1 MNNVHKPLA
10 KGGAAPL
17 RVGGG
22 GPHGAEGV
30 ARWRQGGTGAVT
42 GRSAA
47 AHRGSRAAAPGRAVL
62 RGQAGTLLVQALLR
76 GRGAHGAVGVGRE
89 YLQLRG
95 PEVGAVARA
104 AHDHDLVGRD
114 GGVVDRRRR
123 TSSTMTTSPL
133 LKVTSSSWASNF
145 CRPSPS
151 AALQVA
157 PGQRRSRPPFD
168 AHHQRLEQ
176 HARRPGCPYG
186 RCSEPFCSRCSVAVL
201 RAVVVRGAAVVGGAP
216 VQKRRHRQHAGQN
229 HAHHSHL
236 PLVHNRVPSTQ
247 VSARRGARGIGFRL

>member
-10 KGGAAPL
+10 KGGGGPAALGREGRMVRRGWPVGDRAAP
-17 RVGGG
+17 V
-22 GPHGAEGV
+22 HA
-30 ARWRQGGTGAVT
+30 
-42 GRSAA
+42 GRSAG

-62 RGQAGTLLVQALLR
+62 RGRR
-76 GRGAHGAVGVGRE
+76 GRYWSRPVFAAAELTAPSALDWSISSLEGRKSGPSPEPLMTTIWSAETVGSSTTA
-89 YLQLRG
+89 
-95 PEVGAVARA
+95 P
-104 AHDHDLVGRD
+104 D
-114 GGVVDRRRR
+114 
-123 TSSTMTTSPL
+123 SSTMTTLPL

-157 PGQRRSRPPFD
+157 QDNGD
-168 AHHQRLEQ
+168 LVTVHAHDL
-176 HARRPGCPYG
+176 AVVAATSPWLPVFCGLGAVLLLLLG
-186 RCSEPFCSRCSVAVL
+186 RVL